1 LNHIEIAVI
10 GLKTAKEM
18 VMTRNTMT
26 RRRFL
31 KGLVFSGGAAL
42 LAACGGAPAP
52 SGGAA
57 ATSAPAGGGTA
68 ATSAPAAAGT
78 AAVTLTWW
86 DYYSQGANAD
96 AMQAQLKRYMDSHPN
111 VTIQRT
117 AIPFA
122 DLKQKLLQ
130 GAAAGQLPDIAVI
143 DNPDHSAF
151 AALGVLEDLTDR
163 VQAWGQA
170 DKYFKGP
177 WDSTTYQGKNYG
189 IPDNSNCLVL
199 WYNTAFTDP
208 AKVAPPTNWDELK
221 SAAKALTQGD
231 RYGLAVSGV
240 KSEEGTFQWLP
251 FLWEAGADIPTLNSD
266 GGKAALQLWA
276 DLVKNNTMSP
286 GILGWTQQD
295 VLAQFQNLKAAMM
308 INGPWQIPTLKKDNP
323 DLKWQ
328 VVTLPKD
335 KQGASILGG
344 ENMSIVKGGKN
355 IDAAWELLTWT
366 QTTDNLKA
374 YLTQAGKLPS
384 RQDLAD
390 DPTWTGDPVLKVFI
404 EQLKVAKPRAY
415 GPKYPEISNAIQ
427 EMIQAAISGQKPVDA
442 AVADAAAK
450 ITPLLNG

>member
-1 LNHIEIAVI
+1 
-10 GLKTAKEM
+10 M
-18 VMTRNTMT
+18 DPMT

-31 KGLVFSGGAAL
+31 KGLVFGGSAAL
-42 LAACGGAPAP
+42 LAACGGAAAP
-52 SGGAA
+52 TGGGAA
-57 ATSAPAGGGTA
+57 TSGPAPAGGGSATA
-68 ATSAPAAAGT
+68 APAAGGGAT
-78 AAVTLTWW
+78 TLTWW
-86 DYYSQGANAD
+86 DYYAEGANAD
-96 AMQAQLKRYMDSHPN
+96 AMQAQLKRYTDSHPN

-130 GAAAGQLPDIAVI
+130 GAAAGQLPDIVVI

-151 AALGVLEDLTDR
+151 AALGVLEDITDR
-163 VQAWGQA
+163 VKAWGQA

-189 IPDNSNCLVL
+189 VPDNSNCLVL

-221 SAAKALTQGD
+221 AACKALTEGD
-231 RYGLAVSGV
+231 RFGLAVCGF

-266 GGKAALQLWA
+266 GGKAALQLWV
-276 DLVKNNTMSP
+276 DLVKDGSMSP
-286 GILGWTQQD
+286 GILGWKQSD
-295 VLAQFQNLKAAMM
+295 VLTQFQNGKAAMM

-328 VVTLPKD
+328 VVTLPQN

-344 ENMSIVKGGKN
+344 ENMAIVKGGKN
-355 IDAAWELLTWT
+355 IDAAWELISWT
-366 QTTDNLKA
+366 QTPENLKA

-384 RQDLAD
+384 RQDLAED
-390 DPTWTGDPVLKVFI
+390 SAWTGDPVLKVFI

-427 EMIQAAISGQKPVDA
+427 EMLQAAISGQKTVDV

-450 ITPLLNG
+450 ITPLLSS

>member
-1 LNHIEIAVI
+1 
-10 GLKTAKEM
+10 
-18 VMTRNTMT
+18 MTHSSMS

-31 KGLVFSGGAAL
+31 KGLVFGGSAAL
-42 LAACGGAPAP
+42 LAACGGAAAP
-52 SGGAA
+52 SGGGAA
-57 ATSAPAGGGTA
+57 ATSAPAASGGAA
-68 ATSAPAAAGT
+68 ATAAPAASGS
-78 AAVTLTWW
+78 AATTLTWW
-86 DYYSQGANAD
+86 DYYSEGANAV
-96 AMQAQLKRYMDSHPN
+96 AMQAQLKRYTDSHPN

-130 GAAAGQLPDIAVI
+130 GAAAGQLPDIVVI

-163 VQAWGQA
+163 VKAWGQ
-170 DKYFKGP
+170 DKAYFDGP
-177 WDSTTYQGKNYG
+177 WKSTTYQGKNYG

-199 WYNTAFTDP
+199 WYNTEFTGP
-208 AKVAPPTNWDELK
+208 AKVNPPTNWDELK
-221 SAAKALTQGD
+221 SAAKALTEGD
-231 RYGLAVSGV
+231 RFGLAVSGV

-251 FLWEAGADIPTLNSD
+251 FLWETGADLPTLNSE
-266 GGKAALQLWA
+266 GGKAALQLWV
-276 DLVKNNTMSP
+276 DLVKGGNMSP

-295 VLAQFQNLKAAMM
+295 VLTQFQNRKAAMM

-328 VVTLPKD
+328 VVTLPQS

-344 ENMSIVKGGKN
+344 ENMAIVKGGKN

-366 QTTDNLKA
+366 QTPDNLKA
-374 YLTQAGKLPS
+374 YLTEAGKLPS
-384 RQDLAD
+384 RQDLAN
-390 DPTWTGDPVLKVFI
+390 DPAWTGDPVLKVFI

-427 EMIQAAISGQKPVDA
+427 EMMQAAISGQKPVDA
-442 AVADAAAK
+442 AVADAATK
-450 ITPLLNG
+450 ITPLLPS

>member
-1 LNHIEIAVI
+1 
-10 GLKTAKEM
+10 M
-18 VMTRNTMT
+18 DSMT

-31 KGLVFSGGAAL
+31 KGLVFGGGAAL
-42 LAACGGAPAP
+42 LAACGGAAAP
-52 SGGAA
+52 SGGGA
-57 ATSAPAGGGTA
+57 ATSAPAPAGGGA
-68 ATSAPAAAGT
+68 ATAAPAAAGGG
-78 AAVTLTWW
+78 AVTLTWW
-86 DYYSQGANAD
+86 DYYAEGANAE
-96 AMQAQLKRYMDSHPN
+96 AMQAQLKRYTDSHPN

-130 GAAAGQLPDIAVI
+130 GAAAGALPDIVVI

-151 AALGVLEDLTDR
+151 AALGVLEDITER
-163 VQAWGQA
+163 IKAWGQA

-208 AKVAPPTNWDELK
+208 AKVAPPTNWGELK
-221 SAAKALTQGD
+221 AACKALTEGD
-231 RYGLAVSGV
+231 RFGLAVCGF

-266 GGKAALQLWA
+266 GGKAALQLWV
-276 DLVKNNTMSP
+276 DLVKDGSMSP
-286 GILGWTQQD
+286 GILGWKQSD
-295 VLAQFQNLKAAMM
+295 VLTQFQNGKAAMM
-308 INGPWQIPTLKKDNP
+308 INGPWQIPTLKRDNP

-328 VVTLPKD
+328 VVTLPQD

-344 ENMSIVKGGKN
+344 ENMAIVKGGKN
-355 IDAAWELLTWT
+355 IEAAWELLSWT
-366 QTTDNLKA
+366 QTPENLKT

-384 RQDLAD
+384 RQDLAED
-390 DPTWTGDPVLKVFI
+390 TAWTGDPVLKVFI

-427 EMIQAAISGQKPVDA
+427 EMLQAAISGQKTVDV
-442 AVADAAAK
+442 AVADAATK
-450 ITPLLNG
+450 VTPLLAG

>member
-1 LNHIEIAVI
+1 
-10 GLKTAKEM
+10 M
-18 VMTRNTMT
+18 DSMT

-31 KGLVFSGGAAL
+31 KGLVFGGSAAL
-42 LAACGGAPAP
+42 LAACGGAAAP

-57 ATSAPAGGGTA
+57 ATSAPAPAGAGA
-68 ATSAPAAAGT
+68 ATAAPAASGGGAT
-78 AAVTLTWW
+78 TLTWW
-86 DYYSQGANAD
+86 DYYAEGANAE
-96 AMQAQLKRYMDSHPN
+96 AMQAQLKRYTDSHPN
-111 VTIQRT
+111 ITIQRT

-130 GAAAGQLPDIAVI
+130 GAAAGALPDIVVI

-151 AALGVLEDLTDR
+151 AALGVLEDITDR
-163 VQAWGQA
+163 VKAWGQA

-221 SAAKALTQGD
+221 AACKALTEGD
-231 RYGLAVSGV
+231 RFGLAVSGV

-251 FLWEAGADIPTLNSD
+251 FLWEAGGDIPTLNSD
-266 GGKAALQLWA
+266 AGKAALQLWV
-276 DLVKNNTMSP
+276 DLVKDGSMSP
-286 GILGWTQQD
+286 GILGWKQSD
-295 VLAQFQNLKAAMM
+295 VLTQFQNGKAAMM

-328 VVTLPKD
+328 VVTLPQG

-344 ENMSIVKGGKN
+344 ENMAIVKGGKN

-366 QTTDNLKA
+366 QTPDNLKT

-384 RQDLAD
+384 RQDLAND
-390 DPTWTGDPVLKVFI
+390 TAWTGDPVLKVFI

-427 EMIQAAISGQKPVDA
+427 EMMQAAISGQKTVDV
-442 AVADAAAK
+442 AVADAATK
-450 ITPLLNG
+450 ITPLLSS

>member
-1 LNHIEIAVI
+1 MSHNSV
-10 GLKTAKEM
+10 
-18 VMTRNTMT
+18 T

-31 KGLVFSGGAAL
+31 RGLVFSGGAAL
-42 LAACGGAPAP
+42 LAACGGAAAPSNGGTAPTSAP

-57 ATSAPAGGGTA
+57 P
-68 ATSAPAAAGT
+68 TSAPAASGS
-78 AAVTLTWW
+78 AATTLTWW
-86 DYYSQGANAD
+86 DYYSEGANAD
-96 AMQAQLKRYMDSHPN
+96 AMQAQLQRYMDSHPN
-111 VTIQRT
+111 ITIQRT

-130 GAAAGQLPDIAVI
+130 GAAAGQLPDIVVI

-151 AALGVLEDLTDR
+151 AALGVLEDISER
-163 VQAWGQA
+163 VKAWGQETA
-170 DKYFKGP
+170 YFDGP
-177 WDSTTYQGKNYG
+177 WKSTIYQGKNYG

-199 WYNTAFTDP
+199 WYNTEFTEP
-208 AKVAPPTNWDELK
+208 ANVNPPTNWDEFL
-221 SAAKALTQGD
+221 STAQALTEGD
-231 RYGLAVSGV
+231 RFGLAVSAI

-251 FLWEAGADIPTLNSD
+251 FLWETGADLPTLNSD
-266 GGKAALQLWA
+266 GGKAALQFWV
-276 DLVKNNTMSP
+276 DLVEGGNMSP

-295 VLAQFQNLKAAMM
+295 VLAQFQNRKAAMM
-308 INGPWQIPTLKKDNP
+308 INGPWQIPTLKRDNP

-328 VVTLPKD
+328 VVTLPQN

-344 ENMSIVKGGKN
+344 ENMAIVKDGKN
-355 IDAAWELLTWT
+355 IDAAWELISWT
-366 QTTDNLKA
+366 QTPDNLKA

-390 DPTWTGDPVLKVFI
+390 DPAWTGDPVLKVFI

-427 EMIQAAISGQKPVDA
+427 EMIQAAITGQKPVDT

-450 ITPLLNG
+450 ITPLLPS

>member
-1 LNHIEIAVI
+1 
-10 GLKTAKEM
+10 
-18 VMTRNTMT
+18 MT

-31 KGLVFSGGAAL
+31 KGLAFGSGAAL
-42 LAACGGAPAP
+42 LAACGGTAAPT
-52 SGGAA
+52 GGG
-57 ATSAPAGGGTA
+57 ATSAPSGGTA
-68 ATSAPAAAGT
+68 ATAAPAAAGA

-86 DYYSQGANAD
+86 DYYAEGANAD
-96 AMQAQLKRYMDSHPN
+96 AMQAQLKRYTDSHPN

-163 VQAWGQA
+163 VKAWGQA

-177 WDSTTYQGKNYG
+177 WDSTTYQNKNYG

-199 WYNTAFTDP
+199 WYNTAFTEP

-231 RYGLAVSGV
+231 RFGLAVCGF

-251 FLWEAGADIPTLNSD
+251 FLWEGGADLATLDSD
-266 GGKAALQLWA
+266 GGKAALQLWV
-276 DLVKNNTMSP
+276 DMVKAGSMSP
-286 GILGWTQQD
+286 GILGWKQSD
-295 VLAQFQNLKAAMM
+295 VLTQFQNGKAAMM
-308 INGPWQIPTLKKDNP
+308 INGPWQIPTLKKDSP

-355 IDAAWELLTWT
+355 VDAAWELLTWT

-390 DPTWTGDPVLKVFI
+390 DPAWTGDPVLKVFI

-415 GPKYPEISNAIQ
+415 GPKYPEISNAVQ
-427 EMIQAAISGQKPVDA
+427 EMLQAAISGQKPVDA
-442 AVADAAAK
+442 AVADAQAK
-450 ITPLLNG
+450 VTPLLKG

>member
-1 LNHIEIAVI
+1 MEHSS
-10 GLKTAKEM
+10 
-18 VMTRNTMT
+18 MT

-31 KGLVFSGGAAL
+31 KGVVFGGATPI
-42 LAACGGAPAP
+42 LAACGGAAAP
-52 SGGAA
+52 SGGGA
-57 ATSAPAGGGTA
+57 ATP
-68 ATSAPAAAGT
+68 APAAGGAAT
-78 AAVTLTWW
+78 AAPAASGAATTLTWW
-86 DYYSQGANAD
+86 DYYAEGANAD
-96 AMQAQLKRYMDSHPN
+96 AMQSQLKRYTDSHPN
-111 VTIQRT
+111 ITIQRT

-130 GAAAGQLPDIAVI
+130 GAAAGALPDIVVI

-151 AALGVLEDLTDR
+151 AALGVLEDVTDR
-163 VQAWGQA
+163 VKTWGQA
-170 DKYFKGP
+170 DKYFQGP
-177 WDSTTYQGKNYG
+177 WASTTYQGKNYG

-208 AKVAPPTNWDELK
+208 GKVAPPTNWDELK
-221 SAAKALTQGD
+221 AAAKTLTQGD
-231 RYGLAVSGV
+231 RFGLAVSGV

-266 GGKAALQLWA
+266 GGKAALQLWV
-276 DLVKNNTMSP
+276 DLVKDGTMSP
-286 GILGWTQQD
+286 GILGWKQSD
-295 VLAQFQNLKAAMM
+295 VLAQFQNGKAAMM

-328 VVTLPKD
+328 VVTLPQG

-344 ENMSIVKGGKN
+344 ENMAIVKGGKN
-355 IDAAWELLTWT
+355 IDAAWELISWT
-366 QTTDNLKA
+366 QTPDNLKA

-384 RQDLAD
+384 RQDLAND
-390 DPTWTGDPVLKVFI
+390 TAWTGDPVLKVFI

-427 EMIQAAISGQKPVDA
+427 EMMQAAISGQKPVDA
-442 AVADAAAK
+442 AVADAATK

>member
-1 LNHIEIAVI
+1 MEHSS
-10 GLKTAKEM
+10 
-18 VMTRNTMT
+18 MT

-31 KGLVFSGGAAL
+31 QGIIFGSGAAV
-42 LAACGGAPAP
+42 LAACGGAAAP
-52 SGGAA
+52 
-57 ATSAPAGGGTA
+57 TGGGTA
-68 ATSAPAAAGT
+68 ATTAPAPAGAAPTAPAAGGG
-78 AAVTLTWW
+78 AATTLTWW
-86 DYYSQGANAD
+86 DYYAEGANAD
-96 AMQAQLKRYMDSHPN
+96 AMQAQLKRYTDSHPN
-111 VTIQRT
+111 ITIQRT

-130 GAAAGQLPDIAVI
+130 GAAAGALPDIVVI

-151 AALGVLEDLTDR
+151 AALGVLEDITDR
-163 VQAWGQA
+163 VKTWGQA

-189 IPDNSNCLVL
+189 VPDNSNCLVL
-199 WYNTAFTDP
+199 WYNTAFTEP
-208 AKVAPPTNWDELK
+208 AKVTPPTNWDELK
-221 SAAKALTQGD
+221 TVAKALTQGD
-231 RYGLAVSGV
+231 RFGLAVSAV

-266 GGKAALQLWA
+266 GGKAALQLWV
-276 DLVKNNTMSP
+276 DMVKDATMSP
-286 GILGWTQQD
+286 GILGWKQSD
-295 VLAQFQNLKAAMM
+295 VLAQFQNGKAAMM

-328 VVTLPKD
+328 VVTLPQG

-344 ENMSIVKGGKN
+344 ENMAIVKGGKN
-355 IDAAWELLTWT
+355 IDAAWDLVSWT
-366 QTTDNLKA
+366 QTPDNLKA

-390 DPTWTGDPVLKVFI
+390 DAAWTGDPVLKVFI

-427 EMIQAAISGQKPVDA
+427 EMMQAAISGQKPVDA

>member
-1 LNHIEIAVI
+1 MGHSS
-10 GLKTAKEM
+10 
-18 VMTRNTMT
+18 MT

-31 KGLVFSGGAAL
+31 KGLAFGGGAAL
-42 LAACGGAPAP
+42 LAACGGASTPSGGGAAP
-52 SGGAA
+52 TSSAPSSGGAA
-57 ATSAPAGGGTA
+57 ATSAPAAGG
-68 ATSAPAAAGT
+68 S

-86 DYYSQGANAD
+86 DYYAEGANAD
-96 AMQAQLKRYMDSHPN
+96 AMQAQLKRYTDSHPN

-130 GAAAGQLPDIAVI
+130 GAAAGQLPDVAVI

-163 VQAWGQA
+163 VKAWGQA

-221 SAAKALTQGD
+221 TATKALTQGD
-231 RYGLAVSGV
+231 RFGLAVCAF

-251 FLWEAGADIPTLNSD
+251 FLWEAGADLATLNSD
-266 GGKAALQLWA
+266 GGKAALQLWV
-276 DLVKNNTMSP
+276 DMVKGGSMSP
-286 GILGWTQQD
+286 GILGWKQSD
-295 VLAQFQNLKAAMM
+295 VLTQFQNAKAAMM

-390 DPTWTGDPVLKVFI
+390 DPAWTGDPVLKVFI

-427 EMIQAAISGQKPVDA
+427 EMLQAAISGQKPVDA

-450 ITPLLNG
+450 ITPLLPS